1 MYNENMKQTRFIPI
15 EECGL
20 QIRETEFGQGKSR
33 TVVGRPVM
41 FGVRSV
47 NLTPWSD
54 TRVVYEILE
63 PNCITQEL
71 INRSNVVYNNNHS
84 NDISDM
90 IGRCVNGKGT
100 LSLVLRENYM
110 ESSCDY
116 PNTTVAND
124 TLEHIRLGN
133 VYGMSFAFDDRN
145 ANGEENVTYERTN
158 ETVDGKEVWLRHVWL
173 ITKLFDVANVTHP
186 AYEQTSV
193 ATREMSEAIDKAIEE
208 QLKRECGGKD
218 DDKRDCGKDDTKRD
232 DDPDDKGDIKDDDP
246 DDKDDKDD
254 ADDEAKR
261 AAEEEAKKK
270 AEEEEAAKR
279 EAEAK
284 AKEEQEARELEEQ
297 EQRFREQQA
306 MRLRHRA
313 MRLRTEQELESL
325 SY

>member
-1 MYNENMKQTRFIPI
+1 MKQTRFIPI
-15 EECGL
+15 EDCGL

-218 DDKRDCGKDDTKRD
+218 EEDDKRDCGDGKDDQKRD
-232 DDPDDKGDIKDDDP
+232 DDPDDKDDIKDDDP
-246 DDKDDKDD
+246 DEKDDKDD
-254 ADDEAKR
+254 SDEQ
-261 AAEEEAKKK
+261 AKKK
-270 AEEEEAAKR
+270 AEQEEAAKR

-297 EQRFREQQA
+297 EQRFREQ
-306 MRLRHRA
+306 RA
-313 MRLRTEQELESL
+313 MRLRAQHRRREIDFESL
-325 SY
+325 NY

>member
-1 MYNENMKQTRFIPI
+1 MKQTRFIPI
-15 EECGL
+15 EDCGL

-193 ATREMSEAIDKAIEE
+193 ATREQSEAIDNAIEE

-218 DDKRDCGKDDTKRD
+218 EDKRDDVGT
-232 DDPDDKGDIKDDDP
+232 DDKGNTP
-246 DDKDDKDD
+246 
-254 ADDEAKR
+254 ADTEENKGGGAPTDETTDEIAKK
-261 AAEEEAKKK
+261 AAEAAAAEEAKKK
-270 AEEEEAAKR
+270 AAEEEAAKR

>member
-1 MYNENMKQTRFIPI
+1 MKQTRFIPI
-15 EECGL
+15 EDCGL

-47 NLTPWSD
+47 NLTPLSD

-158 ETVDGKEVWLRHVWL
+158 ETVDGKVVWLRHVWL

-193 ATREMSEAIDKAIEE
+193 ATREQSEAIDKAIEE
-208 QLKRECGGKD
+208 QLKRECGNKN
-218 DDKRDCGKDDTKRD
+218 DKRE
-232 DDPDDKGDIKDDDP
+232 DDP
-246 DDKDDKDD
+246 DDKDEKPDTDDKGET
-254 ADDEAKR
+254 DEER
-261 AAEEEAKKK
+261 EDNGGETNAEK
-270 AEEEEAAKR
+270 
-279 EAEAK
+279 
-284 AKEEQEARELEEQ
+284 EAREAKEHEANGG
-297 EQRFREQQA
+297 ETNAEK
-306 MRLRHRA
+306 
-313 MRLRTEQELESL
+313 
-325 SY
+325 

>member
-1 MYNENMKQTRFIPI
+1 MKQTRFIPI
-15 EECGL
+15 EDCGL

-193 ATREMSEAIDKAIEE
+193 ATREMSEAIDKAIED
-208 QLKRECGGKD
+208 QLKRECGGKGE
-218 DDKRDCGKDDTKRD
+218 DKRDDVGT
-232 DDPDDKGDIKDDDP
+232 DDKGNTP
-246 DDKDDKDD
+246 
-254 ADDEAKR
+254 ADTEENKGGGAPTDETTDEIAKK
-261 AAEEEAKKK
+261 AAEAAAAEEAKKK
-270 AEEEEAAKR
+270 EAAEAAK
-279 EAEAK
+279 K
-284 AKEEQEARELEEQ
+284 AAEEQEARELEEQ

-313 MRLRTEQELESL
+313 QRMRTEQELESL
-325 SY
+325 IF

>member
-1 MYNENMKQTRFIPI
+1 MKQTRFIPI
-15 EECGL
+15 EDCGL

-33 TVVGRPVM
+33 TVFGRPVM

-208 QLKRECGGKD
+208 QLKRECG
-218 DDKRDCGKDDTKRD
+218 DKNDKHD
-232 DDPDDKGDIKDDDP
+232 DDPDDDP
-246 DDKDDKDD
+246 DDHNDLDDKGETDEERE
-254 ADDEAKR
+254 AREKAEREANGGETIAEKEAREAK
-261 AAEEEAKKK
+261 E
-270 AEEEEAAKR
+270 R
-279 EAEAK
+279 EANGGETNAEKEAR
-284 AKEEQEARELEEQ
+284 EARELEEQ

-325 SY
+325 NY

>member
-1 MYNENMKQTRFIPI
+1 MKQTRFIPI
-15 EECGL
+15 EDCGL

-90 IGRCVNGKGT
+90 IGRCINGKGT

-193 ATREMSEAIDKAIEE
+193 ATREASEAIDKAIEE

-218 DDKRDCGKDDTKRD
+218 EDKRDDVGT
-232 DDPDDKGDIKDDDP
+232 DDKGNTP
-246 DDKDDKDD
+246 
-254 ADDEAKR
+254 ADTPENKGGGTPQDETADEIAKKAAEA

-270 AEEEEAAKR
+270 AEQEEAAKR

-284 AKEEQEARELEEQ
+284 AKAEQEARELEEQ
-297 EQRFREQQA
+297 EQRFRET
-306 MRLRHRA
+306 RA
-313 MRLRTEQELESL
+313 MRLRAQHRRREIDFESL
-325 SY
+325 NY

>member
-1 MYNENMKQTRFIPI
+1 MKQTRFIPI
-15 EECGL
+15 EDCGL

-208 QLKRECGGKD
+208 QLKRECG
-218 DDKRDCGKDDTKRD
+218 DKNDKHD
-232 DDPDDKGDIKDDDP
+232 DDPDDDPDDHNDP
-246 DDKDDKDD
+246 DDKGETDEEREAREK
-254 ADDEAKR
+254 AEREANGGETIAEKEAREAK
-261 AAEEEAKKK
+261 E
-270 AEEEEAAKR
+270 R
-279 EAEAK
+279 EANGGETNAEKEAR
-284 AKEEQEARELEEQ
+284 EARELEEQ

-306 MRLRHRA
+306 MRLRHRV

-325 SY
+325 NY

>member
-1 MYNENMKQTRFIPI
+1 MKQTRFIPI
-15 EECGL
+15 EDCGL

-218 DDKRDCGKDDTKRD
+218 EEDDKRDCGDGKDDQKRD
-232 DDPDDKGDIKDDDP
+232 DDPDDKDDIKDDDP
-246 DDKDDKDD
+246 DEKDDKDD
-254 ADDEAKR
+254 ADEQ
-261 AAEEEAKKK
+261 AKKK
-270 AEEEEAAKR
+270 AEEE
-279 EAEAK
+279 AK
-284 AKEEQEARELEEQ
+284 AKAEQEARELEEQ

-313 MRLRTEQELESL
+313 QRMRTEQELESL
-325 SY
+325 IF

>member
-1 MYNENMKQTRFIPI
+1 MKQTRFIPI
-15 EECGL
+15 EDCGL

-193 ATREMSEAIDKAIEE
+193 ATREMSEAIDKAIEA
-208 QLKRECGGKD
+208 QLKRECG
-218 DDKRDCGKDDTKRD
+218 
-232 DDPDDKGDIKDDDP
+232 
-246 DDKDDKDD
+246 
-254 ADDEAKR
+254 DDED
-261 AAEEEAKKK
+261 KKK
-270 AEEEEAAKR
+270 AEEEEADKR
-279 EAEAK
+279 DCGGK
-284 AKEEQEARELEEQ
+284 DDKRDCGGKDDKRDDDKCGDDDHNDPDDKCKTDDEQEARELEEQ
-297 EQRFREQQA
+297 AQRFREQ
-306 MRLRHRA
+306 RA
-313 MRLRTEQELESL
+313 MRLRCKARRINDEILESL
-325 SY
+325 NY